1 MIAVDANAVV
11 ALLIDDAE
19 LGSLS
24 RAMYSEHDLAAP
36 DLLPYEVT
44 SALRKLCQL
53 QTVTLRVAEHAL
65 HDLALLTISFVSYDH
80 IARRTWELRESVSA
94 YEGAYV
100 AVAELF
106 DVPLL
111 TFDKRLQRAPGPM
124 CEFVAT

>member
-11 ALLIDDAE
+11 ALLVDDAE

-24 RAMYSEHDLAAP
+24 RAMYSQHDLAAP

-53 QTVTLRVAEHAL
+53 QTVTRRVAEHAL

-80 IARRTWELRESVSA
+80 IARRIWELRESVSA
-94 YEGAYV
+94 YDGAYV

-111 TFDKRLQRAPGPM
+111 TFDKRLQRAPGPA

>member
-11 ALLIDDAE
+11 ALLVDDAE

-24 RAMYSEHDLAAP
+24 RAMYSQHDLAAP

-53 QTVTLRVAEHAL
+53 QTVTRRVAEHAL

-80 IARRTWELRESVSA
+80 IARRIWELRESVSA
-94 YEGAYV
+94 YDGAYV
-100 AVAELF
+100 AVAVLF
-106 DVPLL
+106 VVPLL
-111 TFDKRLQRAPGPM
+111 TFDTRLQRAPGTT